1 MAIVWY
7 LSSIQFSGKTMVS
20 GVLLKKKPLISSPGN
35 SPLGNALMIIG
46 SFFNSAWS
54 NKNIMVQLRDKSL
67 NIKTNENGGF
77 NVSFD
82 FCSDE
87 EVLVF
92 PKNSNEALKI
102 IQNYPLQFN
111 KTDSNISII
120 SDIDETIMVSYT
132 KTKLKRF
139 LITLFKPSEKRKV
152 IPFTQELYN
161 IYKDNDPRFF
171 YVSKS
176 ENNLF
181 PTISN
186 FILHNKLP
194 KGKLFLTP
202 YLSFWQLI
210 NSKKDK
216 NFKFK
221 VITSII
227 KNSPEQKFVLIGDD
241 SQRDMEIYTK
251 IAHLF
256 KSSIEHIY
264 IRQTGRKINSQKMRN
279 WKILQETGLDAYYFK
294 PDEIFA
300 LIPKTTSL

>member
-7 LSSIQFSGKTMVS
+7 LSSIQFSGKTIVS
-20 GVLLKKKPLISSPGN
+20 GVLLKKNPLISTPGA
-35 SPLGNALMIIG
+35 SPLRNALMIIG
-46 SFFNSAWS
+46 SYFNSAWS
-54 NKNIMVQLRDKSL
+54 NKNIIVQLMNKSL
-67 NIKTNENGGF
+67 IINTNENGEF

-82 FCSDE
+82 FCSNDE
-87 EVLVF
+87 VVIF
-92 PKNSNEALKI
+92 RKNSNEALKI
-102 IQNYPLQFN
+102 IQNYPVQFN
-111 KTDSNISII
+111 KTDSNISVI

-139 LITLFKPSEKRKV
+139 LTTLFKPSENRKV
-152 IPFTQELYN
+152 IPFTQELYK
-161 IYKDNDPRFF
+161 IYKENDPRFF

-186 FILHNKLP
+186 FILSNKLP

-210 NSKKDK
+210 KSKKDK

-221 VITSII
+221 IISSII
-227 KNSPEQKFVLIGDD
+227 KNSPNQKFVLIGDD
-241 SQRDMEIYTK
+241 SQRDMEIYTR
-251 IAHLF
+251 IAHLYR
-256 KSSIEHIY
+256 SNIEHIY
-264 IRQTGRKINSQKMRN
+264 IRQTGEKVNRQKMQN
-279 WKILQETGLDAYYFK
+279 WKTLCGTGIDAYYFK

-300 LIPKTTSL
+300 LTPKST

>member
-7 LSSIQFSGKTMVS
+7 LSSIQFSGKTIVS
-20 GVLLKKKPLISSPGN
+20 GVLLKKKPLISSPGA
-35 SPLGNALMIIG
+35 SPLRNALMIIG

-54 NKNIMVQLRDKSL
+54 NKNIIVQLTDKSL

-82 FCSDE
+82 FCSDK
-87 EVLVF
+87 EVVVF
-92 PKNSNEALKI
+92 QKNSNEALKI
-102 IQNYPLQFN
+102 IQNYPIQFN
-111 KTDSNISII
+111 KTDGNISVI

-139 LITLFKPSEKRKV
+139 LTTLFKPSENRKV

-161 IYKDNDPRFF
+161 IYKKNNSRFF

-176 ENNLF
+176 ENNLL

-210 NSKKDK
+210 KSKKDK

-221 VITSII
+221 IISSII
-227 KNSPEQKFVLIGDD
+227 KNSPNQKFVLI
-241 SQRDMEIYTK
+241 
-251 IAHLF
+251 
-256 KSSIEHIY
+256 
-264 IRQTGRKINSQKMRN
+264 
-279 WKILQETGLDAYYFK
+279 
-294 PDEIFA
+294 
-300 LIPKTTSL
+300 